1 MQKVVLSNPTDFEG
15 EISIIEQL
23 LMEESLIFHL
33 RKPEKSLKEY
43 EDFLRQI
50 SPKFYRKIVLHS
62 HYELINKYNLKG
74 VHFTERFRQSIDT
87 STLNDSVKLLRKQR
101 LSVSCSLHTLN
112 AIENLS
118 FKADYVFLSPILKSI
133 SKSDYIGA
141 FTMDELQFYFQVRKS
156 KTPVFALGGIHEEN
170 SAFLKRIG
178 FQGFVLMGA
187 VWEKYFQEENQND
200 K

>member
-1 MQKVVLSNPTDFEG
+1 MQKVILSNPTDFDG
-15 EISIIEQL
+15 EIAIIEQL

-33 RKPEKSLKEY
+33 RKPDKNLKQL
-43 EDFLRQI
+43 EDFLRSI
-50 SPKFYRKIVLHS
+50 PAKFYKKIVLHS
-62 HYELINKYNLKG
+62 HHELIKKYNLRG
-74 VHFTERFRQSIDT
+74 IHITEAIRQNMDETVMSNMIKLFR
-87 STLNDSVKLLRKQR
+87 NRG
-101 LSVSCSLHTLN
+101 LSVSFSLHTLN

-133 SKSDYIGA
+133 SKTDYIGA
-141 FTMDELQFYFQVRKS
+141 FTMDELQFFFQVRKS
-156 KTPVFALGGIHEEN
+156 KTPVYALGGIREEN